1 MLVAFYF
8 TILYKLLVECAIYG
22 SFWQTQR
29 ILQKYSSAPNP
40 FFGWHSWGTIK
51 VLHSY
56 EKKNSLVKVDIFYAG
71 LALKD
76 LLKELI
82 VIAAGFELSKS
93 RSRNGIYFSIIVMP
107 NKSHYTFF
115 AVENLVQNTAKTW
128 IPFILFGSSW

>member
-1 MLVAFYF
+1 M
-8 TILYKLLVECAIYG
+8 K
-22 SFWQTQR
+22 
-29 ILQKYSSAPNP
+29 
-40 FFGWHSWGTIK
+40 
-51 VLHSY
+51 
-56 EKKNSLVKVDIFYAG
+56 KKNSLVKVDIFYAG

-115 AVENLVQNTAKTW
+115 AAENLVQNTAKT
-128 IPFILFGSSW
+128 